1 MGGIGKTALAVETA
15 HQACSQDWFPGGTL
29 FVDLRGYD
37 DDPVTAD
44 QAVLA
49 LLDALGVRGPD
60 LPKTTARQYDAYRQ
74 LLAERQD
81 RMLLILDNASD
92 PAQYLPLLPG
102 TDRHRVLITSATAR
116 TPSPYASSTWRH
128 SLPTTPP
135 RSSPAPSTTPTNAT
149 TARPANRTPSAN

>member
-49 LLDALGVRGPD
+49 LLDALGVSGPD
-60 LPKTTARQYDAYRQ
+60 LPASAVRQYDAYRR
-74 LLAERQD
+74 LLAERRH

-92 PAQYLPLLPG
+92 PAQFLPSY
-102 TDRHRVLITSATAR
+102 RAR
-116 TPSPYASSTWRH
+116 T
-128 SLPTTPP
+128 
-135 RSSPAPSTTPTNAT
+135 AT
-149 TARPANRTPSAN
+149 EY